1 MQKKSLLSGAIMLS
15 VGGVL
20 AKIFSAVY
28 RIVLTRILGGEGI
41 GLYQM
46 VFPLYSLCVVL
57 ATAGLPLAISKVIAK
72 HPNAQNSVIKKCLA
86 FTCTISIALS
96 AVLVVFSKLLAKLQG
111 EEKLY
116 ICYLILAPTI
126 IIVGLCSVIRGI
138 YQGKQQFTPSAL
150 SNIIEQF
157 VKLAL
162 GLVLSLVF
170 IKRSVFMAIIG
181 AMISI
186 VASEV
191 VALLI
196 LILFFK
202 RNKNKQ
208 TQNVPFKEIMRDV
221 LPITFTNLLMPVA
234 GFIDSL
240 IVINLLMVNFSKTQS
255 IFMYGLETGAVGSL
269 VGLPTIFSFAIAS
282 VILPAISRKGKNKD
296 NQFNMAVK
304 VVILL
309 TLPCV
314 MLFLFAPKN
323 LLLLL
328 YGGRFMANQAG
339 LNIASNLLKIS
350 GLGVIFLAI
359 NQVLSTS
366 LQAVEKRR
374 VSVRNLAI
382 AVIIKFVVE
391 VLLLPTKTFNI
402 YALSLGN
409 TICYLVVMLLN
420 LIEVKKEFSFKF
432 GFLLPVF
439 VANIVMVMV
448 LVFAT
453 NMFGG
458 GISFLI
464 TLIVCAL
471 VYFASVFA
479 FKVFNNLDKAFIKYK
494 MW

>member
-28 RIVLTRILGGEGI
+28 RIVLTRIFGGEGI

-111 EEKLY
+111 EGKLY

-255 IFMYGLETGAVGSL
+255 IFMYGSNN
-269 VGLPTIFSFAIAS
+269 I
-282 VILPAISRKGKNKD
+282 
-296 NQFNMAVK
+296 QF
-304 VVILL
+304 
-309 TLPCV
+309 
-314 MLFLFAPKN
+314 
-323 LLLLL
+323 
-328 YGGRFMANQAG
+328 
-339 LNIASNLLKIS
+339 
-350 GLGVIFLAI
+350 
-359 NQVLSTS
+359 
-366 LQAVEKRR
+366 
-374 VSVRNLAI
+374 
-382 AVIIKFVVE
+382 
-391 VLLLPTKTFNI
+391 
-402 YALSLGN
+402 
-409 TICYLVVMLLN
+409 CY
-420 LIEVKKEFSFKF
+420 
-432 GFLLPVF
+432 
-439 VANIVMVMV
+439 
-448 LVFAT
+448 
-453 NMFGG
+453 
-458 GISFLI
+458 
-464 TLIVCAL
+464 C
-471 VYFASVFA
+471 
-479 FKVFNNLDKAFIKYK
+479 
-494 MW
+494 